1 MSKQSIYLRLE
12 TRIASGSIKDVVAR
26 WRYGRSLLADKAGR
40 KQLPKGKIEGLIK
53 DAADAGIKV
62 SEREIQRR
70 IKCAEVYGSEAEV
83 RRASDGL
90 GSWTALHEAGF
101 PTFESTEPADLEA
114 AGIHT
119 GPPDAFEQLTL
130 IPGAPAILRV
140 KGREPVDLTDATL
153 TDFKA
158 YCEQSAEITAN
169 FAKHDALLWAAYRA
183 MLDGSDGD
191 MDANAVEAWKRGTGE
206 DDEIAEDAAA
216 Q

>member
-1 MSKQSIYLRLE
+1 VSKQSIYLRLE
-12 TRIASGSIKDVVAR
+12 TRIASGSLKDVVAR
-26 WRYGRSLLADKAGR
+26 WRYGRSLLTDKAGR

-53 DAADAGIKV
+53 EAADAGIKV

-114 AGIHT
+114 AGVNT
-119 GPPDAFEQLTL
+119 GPPDEFEQLTL
-130 IPGAPAILRV
+130 IPGAPAVLRV
-140 KGREPVDLTDATL
+140 KGREPVELTTATI

-169 FAKHDALLWAAYRA
+169 FAKHDALLWSAYRA

-206 DDEIAEDAAA
+206 DDEGEAAA
-216 Q
+216 